1 MKDNLLKFMV
11 DSYERRNIMEAP
23 VQTEMPFITISR
35 EHGCQGNT
43 LAHMISRELVK
54 EGQHWDFVNKE
65 ILNETAHQLNL
76 TTDHVQKV
84 AADLDR
90 NAIDEILNSFS
101 VKYYKSDRKVRRT
114 IAKVVETWAEAGKV
128 IIVGRGGAAIGKNMV
143 AGLHI
148 RLRAPIPYR
157 LKTLMDRKGLSREE
171 AFSLLSRVDL
181 KRYKFQRDL
190 AKDPGDIN
198 DLFHLTFDCSK
209 VTLDEITKMVMTLL
223 KARGVV

>member
-23 VQTEMPFITISR
+23 VQAEKPFITISR

-43 LAHMISRELVK
+43 LAYMISRELEK
-54 EGQHWDFVNKE
+54 ENQHWDILNKE
-65 ILNETAHQLNL
+65 VLHETADQLNL
-76 TTDHVQKV
+76 STDYVQKV
-84 AADLDR
+84 VADLDR
-90 NAIDEILNSFS
+90 TAIDEILNSFS

-114 IAKVVETWAEAGKV
+114 IAKVVETRAEAGKV
-128 IIVGRGGAAIGKNMV
+128 IIVGRGGAAIAKNMV
-143 AGLHI
+143 TGLHI
-148 RLRAPIPYR
+148 RMRAPIAFR
-157 LKTLMDRKGLSREE
+157 LNNLMERKGMSREE

-198 DLFHLTFDCSK
+198 DLFHITFDCSK
-209 VTLDEITKMVMTLL
+209 VSLDEMTKMVMTLL
-223 KARGVV
+223 KTRGVV